1 MLKSLGAS
9 LYAEYLFIRGLCRVR
24 LPKRVADRLAVFRL
38 EKRKGKHHQK
48 RGAVERGLEPSLST
62 FQKGNEGGVMARSIM
77 EPRGVCECYNCGD
90 TRNLEEHHVF
100 FGKKQK
106 KKSEHYGLKVHLC
119 PGCHR
124 HNKTGVHGGNIELDK
139 RLKEEAERIFEE
151 KYSREL
157 FREEFGRYYTEET
170 NDEAKGQQENG
181 FIRLEETC

>member
-1 MLKSLGAS
+1 
-9 LYAEYLFIRGLCRVR
+9 
-24 LPKRVADRLAVFRL
+24 
-38 EKRKGKHHQK
+38 
-48 RGAVERGLEPSLST
+48 
-62 FQKGNEGGVMARSIM
+62 MARSIM
-77 EPRGVCECYNCGD
+77 EPRGACECYNCGD
-90 TRNLEEHHVF
+90 TRNLEEHHIF
-100 FGKKQK
+100 YGTRNR

-124 HNKTGVHGGNIELDK
+124 YKKTGVHGGNAELDA
-139 RLKEEAERIFEE
+139 RLKKEAERIFEE

>member
-1 MLKSLGAS
+1 
-9 LYAEYLFIRGLCRVR
+9 
-24 LPKRVADRLAVFRL
+24 
-38 EKRKGKHHQK
+38 
-48 RGAVERGLEPSLST
+48 
-62 FQKGNEGGVMARSIM
+62 MARSIM
-77 EPRGVCECYNCGD
+77 EPRGAYECYNCGD

-124 HNKTGVHGGNIELDK
+124 HNKTGVHGGNTELDE

-157 FREEFGRYYTEET
+157 FREEFGRYYVEET
-170 NDEAKGQQENG
+170 REAEQQENG